1 MMADNEDQPQKTN
14 IVCMDG
20 SEEAEKAF
28 KWYVKNVHNDTCYVI
43 IVHCVDHRKLNTYGS
58 IWQPSDYGLIL
69 QAYREEEKRADAIV
83 EKLQQ
88 DLKVSGVKGEVL
100 KSSGEA
106 GPTVIGIAQN
116 RKANMILTGCRGLGT
131 MRRTFLGSVSDYIMH
146 HSEVPVLV
154 CRH

>member
-1 MMADNEDQPQKTN
+1 MMADTTESQIN

-20 SEEAEKAF
+20 SEEADKAF
-28 KWYVKNVHNDTCYVI
+28 QWYIRNVHGDSSYVI

-58 IWQPSDYGLIL
+58 IWDPTDYKLLI
-69 QAYREEEKRADAIV
+69 QTFREEERRADQTV

-88 DLKVSGVKGEVL
+88 ALDASQVKGEVVKL
-100 KSSGEA
+100 SGEA
-106 GPTVIGIAQN
+106 GPTIIKIAEE

-131 MRRTFLGSVSDYIMH
+131 IRRTFLGSVSDYIIH
-146 HSEVPVLV
+146 HSHVPVLV

>member
-28 KWYVKNVHNDTCYVI
+28 K
-43 IVHCVDHRKLNTYGS
+43 S